1 MVRRVES
8 ELPQWQQGNILN
20 RGLKIYFIFTTVC
33 TGTVYVH
40 YTYKVYFHARYKLH
54 VHVPQV
60 ENKVRVYTYITRR
73 YIHLRCTCVHYT
85 NNTKMS

>member
-8 ELPQWQQGNILN
+8 ELPQWQQYKQVPGNILNLN

-33 TGTVYVH
+33 VPVQYVH
-40 YTYKVYFHARYKLH
+40 IKYIYFHARYKLH

-60 ENKVRVYTYITRR
+60 ENKVRVYT
-73 YIHLRCTCVHYT
+73 
-85 NNTKMS
+85 